1 MQRSVLPLN
10 CKPEQNTTLSSMLEK
25 LNSDI
30 HMEFEVA
37 RLDPLFK
44 DQAEYD
50 TFRARHDGHNVK
62 TGDLST
68 YEGNCYLG
76 IDAGST
82 TTKIARRRGRF
93 PVVFILQQQQRKPA
107 FHCDPFHQGDLRK
120 TSGKCTYRTLLL
132 YRLR

>member
-1 MQRSVLPLN
+1 
-10 CKPEQNTTLSSMLEK
+10 
-25 LNSDI
+25 
-30 HMEFEVA
+30 MEFEVA

-82 TTKIARRRGRF
+82 TTE
-93 PVVFILQQQQRKPA
+93 V
-107 FHCDPFHQGDLRK
+107 
-120 TSGKCTYRTLLL
+120 
-132 YRLR
+132 RLRRQSVPSRRSMKNFRQMHISYTPALPVTVKLS

>member
-1 MQRSVLPLN
+1 
-10 CKPEQNTTLSSMLEK
+10 MLEK

-76 IDAGST
+76 IDAGSQH
-82 TTKIARRRGRF
+82 KDRSRRRGRF

-107 FHCDPFHQGDLRK
+107 FHCDPFHQGDL
-120 TSGKCTYRTLLL
+120 
-132 YRLR
+132 